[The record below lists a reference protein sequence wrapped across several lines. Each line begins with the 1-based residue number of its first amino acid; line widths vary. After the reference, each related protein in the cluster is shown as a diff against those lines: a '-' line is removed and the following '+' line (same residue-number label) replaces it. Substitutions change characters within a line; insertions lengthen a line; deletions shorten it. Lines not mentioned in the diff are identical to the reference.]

1 MRSGVLASGV
11 LLLSMTGCHGET
23 EQRDS
28 TDPAPAAA
36 DRLQAAVSD
45 LTSANTGHYEQRL
58 VTMGDDLWRE
68 TGSYQLDPPA
78 YAATRVHQE
87 GSHTLYV
94 ASVTIGADSWA
105 GIADSP
111 GTEPTCWLKAAPDV
125 LASAFATG
133 QLAAGL
139 ALPSAVAIPAEAT
152 NGAARDDDTLR
163 GEADLAAAAG
173 IFGDVFP
180 ELVAL
185 DPDEHARLPIDF
197 DLDGESFAGWSLTLE
212 GLARAADAAGHPV
225 DANLTRAD
233 ATYVAT
239 LSGLGDPVRIDPP
252 SETVVDVGA
261 GSMQDFEDAM
271 ADCLGP
277 GAGTRP

>member
-1 MRSGVLASGV
+1 MDPS
-11 LLLSMTGCHGET
+11 
-23 EQRDS
+23 EQ
-28 TDPAPAAA
+28 
-36 DRLQAAVSD
+36 LQAAVSD

-152 NGAARDDDTLR
+152 NGAARDDDTVR

-185 DPDEHARLPIDF
+185 DSDEHARLPIDF